1 MSLFKTLSKVF
12 TPKDGASRTPT
23 KSPDD
28 HAQAK
33 KTSTRRIGKK
43 RIRLESRPLKQSI
56 QKKENAN
63 SQKQADGIVREAEAK
78 AREIIIEAKSDAL
91 KLREEADVYSQKVR
105 DAHAKKQ
112 QDLST
117 KEHEL
122 DRKEAVLQEKERFLD
137 RIEKEVQ
144 GNRSEVEAL
153 KKRLIDKLEEIGGL
167 TRDEA
172 RKQILEAV
180 QSRSSKDIARII
192 KEAEE
197 KAHEEA
203 DQKVQDI
210 LVDAMKHGATD
221 YVAEYTVSTVELPS
235 EDIKGRL
242 IGKEGRNIRAF
253 ERATGVDLDL
263 DETPGLVRLSSFDS
277 VRREIARVAL
287 KRLVRDGRIQP
298 TRIEEYVERAQKD
311 IERVMFEE
319 GKKLCHA
326 VGAFN
331 VPHDLIGYLGRF
343 KFRSSY
349 GQNMIAHTLEETKMG
364 IKLASEL
371 KANVDTVRLGCLF
384 HDIGKV
390 VTDEEGSHVEL
401 GVKLLKKYNM
411 PQPVIDAVAQH
422 HEDIPFTSNES
433 VIVYIADA
441 ISGARPGARLE
452 NYDDYVKRLETMET
466 IAMEN
471 NGVTEAY
478 AIQAGRELRVIVNH
492 KELKDEEVVILA
504 DKIRDRIKNEMT
516 YPGTVTVNVI
526 REIRATAVAK

>member
-1 MSLFKTLSKVF
+1 MSLFKTLSRVF
-12 TPKDGASRTPT
+12 APKKQTTKKETGTPET
-23 KSPDD
+23 
-28 HAQAK
+28 QANENLK
-33 KTSTRRIGKK
+33 RNVAPK
-43 RIRLESRPLKQSI
+43 RITLESRPI
-56 QKKENAN
+56 KKAN
-63 SQKQADGIVREAEAK
+63 VQPAAPQASKSQIDAMLRDAEAK
-78 AREIIIEAKSDAL
+78 SREIIIEAKSDAL
-91 KLREEADVYSQKVR
+91 KLREEADTYSQRVR
-105 DAHAKKQ
+105 EVHSKKQ
-112 QDLST
+112 QDLT
-117 KEHEL
+117 NKEHEL
-122 DRKEAVLQEKERFLD
+122 VRKEAVLQEKERFLNK
-137 RIEKEVQ
+137 IEAEVQ
-144 GNRSEVEAL
+144 SGREEVDNL
-153 KKRLIDKLEEIGGL
+153 KKRLIEKLEEIGSL

-180 QSRSSKDIARII
+180 QNRSGKDIARII

-197 KAHEEA
+197 KALEEA

-210 LVDAMKHGATD
+210 LVEAMKHGATD

-235 EDIKGRL
+235 DDIKGRL

-298 TRIEEYVERAQKD
+298 TRIEEYVDRAKKD
-311 IERVMFEE
+311 IDRVMFEE

-326 VGAFN
+326 VGAFS
-331 VPHDLIGYLGRF
+331 VPHDLIGFLGRF
-343 KFRSSY
+343 KYRSSY
-349 GQNMIAHTLEETKMG
+349 GQNMIAHTLEETKIG

-411 PQPVIDAVAQH
+411 PQQVIDAVAQH
-422 HEDIPFTSNES
+422 HEDTPFSSNES

-452 NYDDYVKRLETMET
+452 NYDDYVKRLETMEK
-466 IAMEN
+466 IAYEN
-471 NGVTEAY
+471 NGVSEAY

-492 KELKDEEVVILA
+492 RELKDDEVVLLA

-526 REIRATAVAK
+526 RELRATAVAK